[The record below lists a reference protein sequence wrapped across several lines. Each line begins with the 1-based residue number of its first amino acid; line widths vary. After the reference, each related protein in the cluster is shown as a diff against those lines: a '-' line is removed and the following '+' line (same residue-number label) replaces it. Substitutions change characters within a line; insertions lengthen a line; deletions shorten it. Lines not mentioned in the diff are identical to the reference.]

1 MKKGDDMTWLTQ
13 ITMGSLFDG
22 IGGFPLA
29 AVRSG
34 ITPIWASEI
43 EAFPIEVT
51 KLRFPDMAHVGD
63 ITKLNGAE
71 LPPVDIICG
80 GSPCQ
85 DLSVA
90 GARAGLA
97 GARSGLFMEQMR
109 IVREMRLAEKAR
121 GQEGVNIRP
130 RWMCWE
136 NVPGAFSSGTPKYE
150 DFRIVM
156 EEIVRICFPN
166 ELIPSPYPYGWPDA
180 GELTAGGAFSLAWRC
195 LDAQFWG
202 VAQRR
207 KRIFLLADFAGLP
220 KGYLSKKTIGGKV
233 YYYHQWSENGVKQ
246 SRYLHDSEIAPLAD
260 KIEKRKELQAQL
272 RMLKSQKSRRNE
284 ATGMKCTFMH
294 KRTPVAE
301 LELDDVTGFIQKI
314 GSVYAPEHLPIGIPV
329 RNEIADRAAFND
341 WWRDRSIPASRSGVR
356 EALESLG
363 VADTKMLLVRCYGLS
378 LSDQYWICPEGAEL
392 RWEDINFF
400 QNDFSEDIGDV
411 LFGERKKKDA
421 LNFSSPDS
429 TSDGNLKKRWKIIDG
444 KRCLIKGGSNPFRQ
458 QPFNE
463 VIASGIMERLGIPH
477 VSYTVIW
484 SKDAPYSV
492 CEDFV
497 TENTE
502 LIPAWR
508 LLQAKKQKNSASRY
522 RHLLECCELLGIG
535 NITPFLDRMLVLD
548 YIIANEDRHFNN
560 FGALRNAE
568 TLEWLGMAPIYD
580 SGSSLGYDKMPGQ
593 MRSEKDVICK
603 PFKNHHAEQLK
614 LVTDFDWIDF
624 DRLSDVDELIS
635 SVLSCEEA
643 ADYIDEGRIHAIT
656 ESVQRRIGHLQ
667 ELAMTQTP
675 RQLDTTEDDVREEVA
690 ADYAPKMEL

>member
-1 MKKGDDMTWLTQ
+1 MSAGPNLLTLEQ
-13 ITMGSLFDG
+13 IGMYSAMCARGEITEEEALSHPQRHY
-22 IGGFPLA
+22 ITR
-29 AVRSG
+29 AVG
-34 ITPIWASEI
+34 VDCEI
-43 EAFPIEVT
+43 RVEFSQ
-51 KLRFPDMAHVGD
+51 
-63 ITKLNGAE
+63 AE
-71 LPPVDIICG
+71 LGEGDAVLLCSD
-80 GSPCQ
+80 
-85 DLSVA
+85 
-90 GARAGLA
+90 GLYNYA
-97 GARSGLFMEQMR
+97 DPTDFP
-109 IVREMRLAEKAR
+109 RL
-121 GQEGVNIRP
+121 
-130 RWMCWE
+130 
-136 NVPGAFSSGTPKYE
+136 
-150 DFRIVM
+150 
-156 EEIVRICFPN
+156 
-166 ELIPSPYPYGWPDA
+166 
-180 GELTAGGAFSLAWRC
+180 
-195 LDAQFWG
+195 
-202 VAQRR
+202 
-207 KRIFLLADFAGLP
+207 
-220 KGYLSKKTIGGKV
+220 
-233 YYYHQWSENGVKQ
+233 
-246 SRYLHDSEIAPLAD
+246 
-260 KIEKRKELQAQL
+260 
-272 RMLKSQKSRRNE
+272 
-284 ATGMKCTFMH
+284 
-294 KRTPVAE
+294 
-301 LELDDVTGFIQKI
+301 
-314 GSVYAPEHLPIGIPV
+314 
-329 RNEIADRAAFND
+329 
-341 WWRDRSIPASRSGVR
+341 VR

-363 VADTKMLLVRCYGLS
+363 VADTKILLVRGYGLS

-463 VIASGIMERLGIPH
+463 AIASGIMERLGIPH

-508 LLQAKKQKNSASRY
+508 LLQAKKQKNSTSRY
-522 RHLLECCELLGIG
+522 RYLLECCELLGIG

-593 MRSEKDVICK
+593 MRSEKDVVCK

-624 DRLSDVDELIS
+624 DRLSDVDKLIFG
-635 SVLSCEEA
+635 VLSCEEA

-675 RQLDTTEDDVREEVA
+675 QQLDTTEDDVREEVA